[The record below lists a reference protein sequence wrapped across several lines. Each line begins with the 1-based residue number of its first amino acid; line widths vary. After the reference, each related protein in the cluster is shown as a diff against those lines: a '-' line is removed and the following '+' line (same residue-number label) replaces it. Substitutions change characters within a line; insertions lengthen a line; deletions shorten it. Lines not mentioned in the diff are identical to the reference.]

1 MKSLRHDAE
10 PTGTSAP
17 ALTLVA
23 PWIAQTDWSS
33 VMVDYFV
40 RLLGGSQFV
49 NVLSGHAPSSVSM
62 TDDPFAYLDP
72 KLDIAIAI
80 RQAQKAGCLANR
92 VLLIDTNFV
101 NVRALRTLLG
111 THGRI
116 IALVNGGAFQP
127 FDFDCQSM
135 PAWSD
140 RIAAY
145 ESGLFGLCDAVLVPS
160 QHARHILFAGCPHL
174 SARVETIPYPL
185 RPRAMTRPDKRG
197 KAGAIFVSRPT
208 YEKGADLVDRL
219 IAKGHPVTRTQGL
232 EGEVYF
238 AALQRHL
245 CVLTP
250 ARAELFGYV
259 AIEALQAGL
268 IPIAPDGLSYR
279 EFLHLPDWLFLSHP
293 VDDATPAQMA
303 AVIER
308 IEDMSDA
315 EYAAIVTGAQMYLGT
330 VFADQN
336 ARFRA
341 ALAI

>member
-1 MKSLRHDAE
+1 
-10 PTGTSAP
+10 
-17 ALTLVA
+17 
-23 PWIAQTDWSS
+23 
-33 VMVDYFV
+33 MVDYFV
-40 RLLGGSQFV
+40 CLLGGPQVV
-49 NVLSGHAPSSVSM
+49 NVLSGRPPPSVST
-62 TDDPFAYLDP
+62 TDDSFAYLDP
-72 KLDIAIAI
+72 KLDVAIAI
-80 RQAQKAGCLANR
+80 RRAQRTGHLAER

-127 FDFDCQSM
+127 FDFDRQSM

-160 QHARHILFAGCPHL
+160 QHARRTLFAGCPHL
-174 SARVETIPYPL
+174 SVRVETIPYPL
-185 RPRAMTRPDKRG
+185 RPRAMARPDKRG

-208 YEKGADLVDRL
+208 YEKGADIIDRL
-219 IAKGHPVTRTQGL
+219 IAKGRPVTRAQGL

-238 AALQRHL
+238 ATLQRHL

-250 ARAELFGYV
+250 ARAELFGYT
-259 AIEALQAGL
+259 AIEALQAGS
-268 IPIAPDGLSYR
+268 IPIAPEGLSYR
-279 EFLHLPDWLFLSHP
+279 EFLYLPDWLFLSHP
-293 VDDATPAQMA
+293 VGDATPAQMA

-315 EYAAIVTGAQMYLGT
+315 EYAAIVRSAQIHLRA

-336 ARFRA
+336 ALFRA